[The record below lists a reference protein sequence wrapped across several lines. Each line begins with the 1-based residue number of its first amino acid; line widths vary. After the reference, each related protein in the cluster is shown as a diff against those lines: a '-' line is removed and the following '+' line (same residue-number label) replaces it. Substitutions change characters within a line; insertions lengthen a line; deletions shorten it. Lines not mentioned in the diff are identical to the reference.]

1 MTFPYRLQKK
11 TNEYQLTYFY
21 THHPTITYHT
31 KIRQLGTNET
41 RTTSSQGIMD
51 LNVQKQVK
59 ISWFLKKLR
68 LLHHSN

>member
-1 MTFPYRLQKK
+1 MTFLDRLQK
-11 TNEYQLTYFY
+11 NQPADVF